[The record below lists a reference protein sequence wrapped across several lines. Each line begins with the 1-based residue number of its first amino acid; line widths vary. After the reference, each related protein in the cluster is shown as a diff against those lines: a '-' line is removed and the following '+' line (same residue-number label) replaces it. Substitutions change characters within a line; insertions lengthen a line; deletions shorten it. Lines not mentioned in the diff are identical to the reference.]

1 MNWGLSTTLCQ
12 FQFCNIVIQYIY
24 RSYTPFNIIKKQWL
38 YFPVLYNISLLQSL
52 LLKLAIFKI
61 LFRKLHLF
69 ETAFSPCHTHL
80 LATKSSYLLK
90 KCSMICSVQVLRKE
104 KEIQETVTSE
114 TKNPYAVIR
123 NDHRKYLSN
132 IEKQTS
138 LKMCFRLYAL
148 YKFRK
153 KWRLLRTGRISY
165 NSSHGTDHQ
174 RDNSSQM
181 WLHIP

>member
-1 MNWGLSTTLCQ
+1 M
-12 FQFCNIVIQYIY
+12 
-24 RSYTPFNIIKKQWL
+24 
-38 YFPVLYNISLLQSL
+38 LYNISLLQSL

-80 LATKSSYLLK
+80 LATKSSYLFK

-104 KEIQETVTSE
+104 KEIQEMVTSE

-138 LKMCFRLYAL
+138 LKMFQVICTL
-148 YKFRK
+148 FRK
-153 KWRLLRTGRISY
+153 KNGDYWGLEGFVIPVHTEQITRETIALKCGFTYLNPRIYWPPSY
-165 NSSHGTDHQ
+165 H
-174 RDNSSQM
+174 
-181 WLHIP
+181 LHWMNRQ